1 MIQSTDA
8 GQNDAINANEPQPM
22 DSPEASAMDSPETC
36 VQNIEDESQLLTPTS
51 NVSVLFVFYIRQ
63 VLSICRIV

>member
-1 MIQSTDA
+1 
-8 GQNDAINANEPQPM
+8 M

-51 NVSVLFVFYIRQ
+51 NVSVLIVFYIRQ